1 MEPISQQEVIKQIF
15 CSLIVEKYRVYPG
28 IYSEKGCEKTKD
40 LDLSYNWPL
49 FGAVDMRKNI
59 NFYNMSYYMRTKSV
73 VPHLHR

>member
-49 FGAVDMRKNI
+49 FGAVDMRKKTLTFTI
-59 NFYNMSYYMRTKSV
+59 C
-73 VPHLHR
+73 HII